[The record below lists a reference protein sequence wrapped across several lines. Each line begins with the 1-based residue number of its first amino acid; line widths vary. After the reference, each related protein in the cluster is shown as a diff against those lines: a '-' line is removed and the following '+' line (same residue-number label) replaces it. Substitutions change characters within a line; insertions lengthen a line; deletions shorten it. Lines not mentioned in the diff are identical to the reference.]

1 MRKISILY
9 LHPIGAFGGASKS
22 LLELLQA
29 LPIQI
34 TPHVIC
40 PKGQV
45 SDIFH
50 KNNIKI
56 IECQGLTQFDNTL
69 FSHYKGWRWLIILR
83 EVFYLY
89 STLKSL
95 IRAKSQWG
103 AFDQIHAN
111 ELTTIPSAII
121 AKLFFRVPLVMH
133 VRSLQRPMDI
143 GVRGKLLR
151 KLIERYVDQLVAI
164 DCTVRASLPID
175 FPIQIVRNGFTSPAL
190 PLRTDV
196 QNVGKLFTKDRP
208 LRVGCVGGL
217 LKLKGVYDFVEAA
230 RICNQIG
237 LAVEFILVGENPREL
252 HGIKGY
258 LIKLFGFAA
267 DARADLNNM
276 TREYNLNEQVKI
288 VGFTHNVK
296 TIYDSLDLLCFPS
309 HLNAC
314 GRPVFEAAFS
324 HVPSVVAVENPQED
338 TILHGQTGI
347 CIPARDPKAI
357 ADAVTFFYNNPEELI
372 RMGKAAY
379 LLATKNF
386 DISLNASKMNDIY
399 THLQNRATTPKVKT

>member
-1 MRKISILY
+1 MKILY
-9 LHPIGAFGGASKS
+9 IHPIGSFGGASRS
-22 LLELLQA
+22 LLELLRV
-29 LPIQI
+29 LPRQLK
-34 TPHVIC
+34 PCVIC

-45 SDIFH
+45 SKIF
-50 KNNIKI
+50 KENNIETI
-56 IECQGLTQFDNTL
+56 DCQGITQFDNTL
-69 FSHYKGWRWLIILR
+69 FSHYKGWRWLILLR
-83 EVFYLY
+83 EAFYFY
-89 STLKSL
+89 STVESL
-95 IRAKSQWG
+95 LRAKSQWG
-103 AFDQIHAN
+103 VFDQIHAN

-121 AKLFFRVPLVMH
+121 AKLLFKVPLVMH
-133 VRSLQRPMDI
+133 VRSLQKPMDI
-143 GVRGKLLR
+143 GLRGKLLR

-164 DCTVRASLPID
+164 DSTVRASLPTSL
-175 FPIQIVRNGFTSPAL
+175 PVQIVRNGFTATAL
-190 PLRTDV
+190 PVLTDV
-196 QNVGKLFTKDRP
+196 LCVEKLFTKDRP

-230 RICNQIG
+230 RICKQAG

-252 HGIKGY
+252 RGIKGY

-267 DARADLNNM
+267 DARTDLNNM
-276 TREYNLNEQVKI
+276 IREYNLNELVKI

-296 TIYDSLDLLCFPS
+296 AIYESIDLLCFPS

-324 HVPSVVAVENPQED
+324 HVPSIVAVENPQED

-347 CIPARDPKAI
+347 CIPAKDPKAI
-357 ADAVTFFYNNPEELI
+357 ADAVAFFYTNPVELM

-399 THLQNRATTPKVKT
+399 THLQNRASTPKVKT